1 MVGEMNKRVVRRGL
15 EVFFR
20 RWWLYLLPLALFT
33 AVGVVKSFH
42 SPSGY
47 QSVGVIDVSKDT
59 LLSQL
64 TNVGGDTF
72 GYEKPSA
79 STARTINS
87 LLGTDQFMAS
97 VATRAGVTGALN
109 SGQLTRLG
117 MRQALAVLTDGDTL
131 VQVVATTD
139 NPDLSAKLAKGTID
153 SFIQYVID
161 GDISESKAAEAFF
174 QSQLQSYRSA
184 VEQAQQVLND
194 YAAKHPGGPQE
205 QRPLA
210 EQVEIQQLTSAV
222 TQAQDQY
229 STAQQKSEEARLA
242 TEQATTNASQRLRII
257 DQPKADPIPLSGLK
271 KSVMT
276 LMIFVFVGLLLSMTA
291 VVLGT
296 VLDRSLRTADDVD
309 ALLHLP
315 ALAVV
320 PDVTR
325 SRSSTRHAKKA
336 RKATGH
342 QGSAESSSTDRAD
355 GRTALPSAS
364 PRAGTSSR
372 RAEKVST
379 ANGRR
384 ARSTS
389 VDGDDDL
396 GGFDDHMTALDPPAG
411 SARAEPTS

>member
-15 EVFFR
+15 EAFFR

-33 AVGVVKSFH
+33 AVGVVTSLH

-276 LMIFVFVGLLLSMTA
+276 T
-291 VVLGT
+291 
-296 VLDRSLRTADDVD
+296 DDLRVRRA
-309 ALLHLP
+309 P
-315 ALAVV
+315 ALV
-320 PDVTR
+320 
-325 SRSSTRHAKKA
+325 
-336 RKATGH
+336 G
-342 QGSAESSSTDRAD
+342 
-355 GRTALPSAS
+355 
-364 PRAGTSSR
+364 
-372 RAEKVST
+372 
-379 ANGRR
+379 GRR
-384 ARSTS
+384 AR
-389 VDGDDDL
+389 
-396 GGFDDHMTALDPPAG
+396 HRPRPEPAHRRRRRRPAPPARTRRGPGRDEVTVVHAPHEEG
-411 SARAEPTS
+411 SQGGRPPGLCRILEHQPRRRADRSAFGESASGHLVPSGREGLDGERKAGSLHIGGR